1 MYGCQADKAW
11 CGDLVLSLCA
21 FICYENHSFLRFSAY
36 QTHFMI
42 FALSKLSQFYFFLKI
57 VISLLMYLAALV
69 LSCCMQTLSYGMG
82 DLIP

>member
-42 FALSKLSQFYFFLKI
+42 FALSKLSQFYFFKN
-57 VISLLMYLAALV
+57 
-69 LSCCMQTLSYGMG
+69 SYFFAYVFGCTG
-82 DLIP
+82 S